1 MGSLLSG
8 LPRQERTA
16 VETWSTT
23 YCANNTSLPLCLQFP
38 APISSGSFNK
48 QYKKRTTHLHSPL
61 KLSNFVL
68 LCINTINLHKRNKK
82 LHEFVNSFAAERFTG
97 AENGG
102 GESRLID
109 RIGKIL
115 RLEANGGLHII
126 HSTRFALV
134 FLHVIACVNL

>member
-82 LHEFVNSFAAERFTG
+82 LHEFVDSFAAERFTG
-97 AENGG
+97 AENGSG
-102 GESRLID
+102 KSRLID
-109 RIGKIL
+109 SIGKIL

-126 HSTRFALV
+126 HSTRFTLV